1 MYIIRL
7 RRLRS
12 IFCDKRESSLI
23 AWKRV
28 FVVTDKVGI
37 NDSELVV
44 KCNSHEIKLTAWV
57 FQFFAIFGERVTCG
71 KRVFWYIREMTV
83 CNVLLFKKLI
93 KVLTPGKIFRFIENS
108 ILPSLSFAS
117 FSHQFHTFVSI
128 SSSIHIKD
136 TYTWNIYL
144 VLITLITLV
153 WWAIYYLRR
162 IIYYRSKVI

>member
-1 MYIIRL
+1 MYIIHF

-23 AWKRV
+23 AWKQV

-37 NDSELVV
+37 NDFELVV

-57 FQFFAIFGERVTCG
+57 FQFLAIFGERVTCG

-93 KVLTPGKIFRFIENS
+93 KVLTSSKIYRFIENS
-108 ILPSLSFAS
+108 VLPFYLSHHFLTGSILSFL
-117 FSHQFHTFVSI
+117 HHRVSVSKI
-128 SSSIHIKD
+128 FTHE
-136 TYTWNIYL
+136 IYN
-144 VLITLITLV
+144 
-153 WWAIYYLRR
+153 
-162 IIYYRSKVI
+162 